1 MFFISFHFTSGSH
14 VVEVQS
20 GYNIILQRRF
30 GEVKKHGAFM
40 RTGKPAAHC
49 TLTSNI
55 TVQVLFGVVYRK
67 CV

>member
-1 MFFISFHFTSGSH
+1 MFFISFHFTSGSY

-49 TLTSNI
+49 TLK
-55 TVQVLFGVVYRK
+55 VQYYCSGTIWCCL
-67 CV
+67 